1 MLLLLRALVLE
12 LNFWANWK
20 KSTVGVFPLTET
32 VPNPSGKCWIQ
43 TTVFALSGR
52 SRLDLDLY
60 CREGSLS
67 SNVLSHLYP

>member
-52 SRLDLDLY
+52 SRLDLY